1 MPVPST
7 IADLSTTAASNS
19 PAGTDTVTST
29 TGPDDY
35 IRAHAAIIKTVSNTV
50 LALIPS
56 GTILDFAGTA
66 APTGFL
72 PCDGSAVSR
81 STYSALFAALSTT
94 WGAGDGSTTFNV
106 PDLRGRAVIGAG
118 TGGGLTARTLGQQT
132 IGEEAHVLTVAELAA
147 HNHTITDPGHA
158 HSITDPGHSHS
169 TGTQVARPTTG
180 TSALYNALD
189 GGVPGASG
197 TSTAATNITISSAST
212 NISTVNS
219 GSGVAHN
226 NMQPSAVVNKIIKT

>member
-1 MPVPST
+1 MGVPST

-35 IRAHAAIIKTVSNTV
+35 IRALSAIVKTVSNEAV
-50 LALIPS
+50 ARLPS
-56 GTILDFAGTA
+56 GTILDFAGTS

-94 WGAGDGSTTFNV
+94 WGVGDGSTTFNV
-106 PDLRGRAVIGAG
+106 PDLRGRTVVGAG
-118 TGGGLTARTLGQQT
+118 TGAGLTARTLGQQA
-132 IGEEAHVLTVAELAA
+132 IGEETHVLTAAELAA
-147 HNHTITDPGHA
+147 HNHAITDPGHA
-158 HSITDPGHSHS
+158 HGITDPGHSHS

-180 TSALYNALD
+180 SGALYNALD
-189 GGVPGASG
+189 GGVPGSSG
-197 TSTAATNITISSAST
+197 TSTAGTGITISTAT
-212 NISTVNS
+212 TGISTVNS
-219 GSGVAHN
+219 GSNTAHN